1 MKLSQMHENDE
12 GSTKESNR
20 FQDLQAIPF
29 MIQNMEPE
37 FTLLV
42 HHHFMVRA

>member
-12 GSTKESNR
+12 GSAKESNR
-20 FQDLQAIPF
+20 FQDLQAPF